1 MKINMHQAKTHFS
14 RLVEKALSGEE
25 IIIARNGQPL
35 IKLVP
40 LKNLKAQRVPGLSSG
55 RGRVSEDFDSPLP
68 PELLAEFEQ

>member
-1 MKINMHQAKTHFS
+1 MHQAKTHFS

-40 LKNLKAQRVPGLSSG
+40 LKNLKGQRIPGLSSG
-55 RGRVSEDFDSPLP
+55 RGRISEDFDSPLP